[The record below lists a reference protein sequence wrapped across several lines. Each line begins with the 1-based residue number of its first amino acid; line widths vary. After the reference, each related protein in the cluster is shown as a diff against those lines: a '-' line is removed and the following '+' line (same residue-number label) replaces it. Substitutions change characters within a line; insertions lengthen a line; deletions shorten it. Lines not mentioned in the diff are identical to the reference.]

1 MAHDPSRPEGAGAP
15 EGAEAGG
22 EGGRRLGGGR
32 SAPQPPAG
40 AEAWAPYLEELARRR
55 RAARAMGGEER
66 LERLVRSRGGID
78 ARARLAALFDGG
90 RMTELGALAGGQR
103 APADAFVAGFGRVGG
118 RPVLAGAED
127 FSVLGGSI
135 GAAAM
140 AKRTRLAELALRE
153 RVPLVMMLNGAG
165 HRLQERYPPGR
176 VPNDL
181 LALADLAGRVPTA
194 CLVLGSSAGHGAL
207 AAPLSDFTVMTRR
220 AALFSGGPP
229 LVRAA
234 TGEEVTAEELGGA
247 EICEAVSGLAHRVAD
262 DDLEAIALVRRWLG
276 YLPARRGEA
285 PPRAE
290 GPETAAREVPEL
302 LDLVPPDGRRPYSMR
317 RVLALLA
324 DEGSLFEVQPRFG
337 SALVTALARF
347 GGRAVAVVANDP
359 GVRAGAI
366 DRDEALK
373 GEEFIER
380 MGAFGLPFVF
390 LADNPGVMAGTRA
403 ERRGILRFAGRMFRA
418 QRRLAGPK
426 IHVTVRK
433 AFGFGSS
440 VMAQNPWDRQ
450 SLSLALPTATLG
462 AMPARAGGEAARLAP
477 AERARVEALE
487 ASGPWRIAEG
497 FGYDDV
503 VAPQELRNALLAV
516 LAWLPERSG
525 PDPRPDGLPW

>member
-1 MAHDPSRPEGAGAP
+1 MADETTRSDGAQGERGGRGAGGAAP
-15 EGAEAGG
+15 ASGASPA
-22 EGGRRLGGGR
+22 
-32 SAPQPPAG
+32 PPAARG
-40 AEAWAPYLEELARRR
+40 ASAWTPLLEELSRRR

-66 LERLVRSRGGID
+66 LERLVRARGKID

-90 RMTELGALAGGQR
+90 RMTELGPLAGGER
-103 APADAFVAGFGRVGG
+103 APADAFVAGFGRVEG

-153 RVPLVMMLNGAG
+153 RVPLVVMLDGAG
-165 HRLQERYPPGR
+165 HRLQERHPPGR
-176 VPNDL
+176 TPNDL
-181 LALADLAGRVPTA
+181 LALADLAGRVPVV
-194 CLVLGSSAGHGAL
+194 CLVLGYSAGHGAL
-207 AAPLSDFTVMTRR
+207 AAPLSDFTVMTRG

-234 TGEEVTAEELGGA
+234 TGEEVTPAELGGA
-247 EICEAVSGLAHRVAD
+247 EVCETVSGLAHRVVD
-262 DDLEAIALVRRWLG
+262 DDREAIALARRWLG
-276 YLPARRGEA
+276 YLPSRRGEA
-285 PPRAE
+285 PPREE
-290 GPETAAREVPEL
+290 GPRTAPREVPEL
-302 LDLVPPDGRRPYSMR
+302 PELIPPDGRRPYSMR
-317 RVLALLA
+317 RVLAHLV
-324 DEGSLFEVQPRFG
+324 DEGSLLEVHPRFG
-337 SALVTALARF
+337 AALVTALARI
-347 GGRAVAVVANDP
+347 GGRAVAMVANDP
-359 GVRAGAI
+359 AVRAGAI
-366 DRDEALK
+366 DRDAALK

-403 ERRGILRFAGRMFRA
+403 EREGILRFAGRMFRA
-418 QRRLAGPK
+418 QRRLAVPK

-462 AMPARAGGEAARLAP
+462 AMPAGPGGRAAGLDAGEQ
-477 AERARVEALE
+477 ARVEALE

-503 VAPQELRNALLAV
+503 VAPQELRSALVEA
-516 LAWLPERSG
+516 LAWLPERVDREPEPG
-525 PDPRPDGLPW
+525 GLPW

>member
-1 MAHDPSRPEGAGAP
+1 MADDSTRTGDAGPPEAGRGGAGTA
-15 EGAEAGG
+15 AGPG
-22 EGGRRLGGGR
+22 
-32 SAPQPPAG
+32 AG
-40 AEAWAPYLEELARRR
+40 AEAAATPPGPGTWRPYLEELERRR

-66 LERLVRSRGGID
+66 LERLIRGRGKID

-90 RMTELGALAGGQR
+90 AMTELGALAGGAR
-103 APADAFVAGFGRVGG
+103 APADAFVAGFGRVDG

-153 RVPLVMMLNGAG
+153 RVPLVMMLDGAG
-165 HRLQERYPPGR
+165 HRLQERHPPGR
-176 VPNDL
+176 APNDL
-181 LALADLAGRVPTA
+181 LALADLAGRVPMA
-194 CLVLGSSAGHGAL
+194 CLVLGYSAGHGAL

-247 EICEAVSGLAHRVAD
+247 EICEAVSGLAHRVAE

-276 YLPARRGEA
+276 FLPSRSGEP

-290 GPETAAREVPEL
+290 GPETAPREVPEL
-302 LDLVPPDGRRPYSMR
+302 LELIPADGRRPYSMR
-317 RVLALLA
+317 RVLERLV
-324 DEGSLFEVQPRFG
+324 DEGSLLEVQPRFG
-337 SALVTALARF
+337 AALVTALARI

-366 DRDEALK
+366 DRDAALK
-373 GEEFIER
+373 GEEFIGR
-380 MGAFGLPFVF
+380 MGAFGLPFLF

-403 ERRGILRFAGRMFRA
+403 EREGILRFAGRMFRA
-418 QRRLAGPK
+418 ERRLAVPK

-450 SLSLALPTATLG
+450 SLCLALPTATLG
-462 AMPARAGGEAARLAP
+462 AMPAGPGGRAARLP
-477 AERARVEALE
+477 EEEQARVEALE

-503 VAPQELRNALLAV
+503 VAPQELRNALSEALR
-516 LAWLPERSG
+516 WLPERAA
-525 PDPRPDGLPW
+525 PAPEAEVPW